1 MDTLDVSALRAL
13 LETYKQ
19 VALASWPDM
28 HPELAQRAAAWGSA
42 SQADLQTEVD
52 RLVRESSAPEV
63 TVRVFWKLGSEYRFG
78 GCNKLF
84 AQDAGMSEPRD
95 LHGLDDFDKRIP
107 WRMQASKYR
116 ADDQEIVKTAQ
127 SKLDIVERQQSTTG
141 ITWVRAGK
149 APIQLNDGS
158 VIGVL
163 GMYEI
168 LDPAVGRRL
177 WTERL
182 AVKTPRPSA

>member
-1 MDTLDVSALRAL
+1 MESLDVAGLRAL

-28 HPELAQRAAAWGSA
+28 HAGLEQRSAGWGSA
-42 SQADLQTEVD
+42 SQADLQAEID
-52 RLVRESSAPEV
+52 RLIRESSAPEV
-63 TVRVFWKLGSEYRFG
+63 TVRVFWKLGADYRFG
-78 GCNKLF
+78 GCNRQF
-84 AQDAGMSEPRD
+84 AQDAGMSEPRE
-95 LHGLDDFDKRIP
+95 LVGLDDFDKRIP

-116 ADDQEIVKTAQ
+116 TDDQEIVKTAVP
-127 SKLDIVERQQSTTG
+127 KLDIVERQQSTTG

-149 APIQLNDGS
+149 APIRLSDGK

-182 AVKTPRPSA
+182 AVKTPRPG